1 MARVTPTSGRD
12 YTNLREG
19 DWYVATLTRITA
31 CDDLD
36 PKEKT
41 YGDATRFD
49 FSLDG
54 YPEAGD
60 FRVWGQHSINN
71 RPGGG
76 PTKLRSILNS
86 LLGETTGRVIEAF
99 DDARG
104 NHTVTYPNEAPRRI
118 EVGQKLEARI
128 ETVERDGHTNVRLEA
143 FRPAVAPSREP
154 VRDARAA
161 RQPER
166 VTPDAVPF

>member
-1 MARVTPTSGRD
+1 MSRVTPSSGRD
-12 YTNLREG
+12 YSSLREG

-36 PKEKT
+36 PKEKAF
-41 YGDATRFD
+41 GDATRFD
-49 FSLDG
+49 FTIDG
-54 YPEAGD
+54 APEAGD

-86 LLGETTGRVIEAF
+86 LLGETTGRVIASFE
-99 DDARG
+99 DSRG
-104 NHTVTYPNEAPRRI
+104 NHVVEYPNEAPRRI
-118 EVGQKLEARI
+118 EVGMKLEARVETI
-128 ETVERDGHTNVRLEA
+128 EKDGHTNVRLEA
-143 FRPAVAPSREP
+143 FRPATAASREP
-154 VRDARAA
+154 IHDARTA

-166 VTPDAVPF
+166 VSADAVPF